1 MDYRS
6 QIRYSPER
14 IRGAVV
20 KMISCTRLRV
30 AESQRQPQ
38 RALPQQE
45 RLEAQAE
52 PELERRQVG
61 RPLPVRCCSKL
72 LLFLQTPPI

>member
-1 MDYRS
+1 
-6 QIRYSPER
+6 
-14 IRGAVV
+14 
-20 KMISCTRLRV
+20 MISCTRLRM

-52 PELERRQVG
+52 PELDRQQVERQ
-61 RPLPVRCCSKL
+61 LPVRCRSKL

>member
-14 IRGAVV
+14 IRGVV
-20 KMISCTRLRV
+20 AKMISCTRLRV

-52 PELERRQVG
+52 PELERQQVERQ
-61 RPLPVRCCSKL
+61 LPVRCRSKL

>member
-1 MDYRS
+1 
-6 QIRYSPER
+6 
-14 IRGAVV
+14 
-20 KMISCTRLRV
+20 MIPCTRLRV

-52 PELERRQVG
+52 PELERQQVERQ
-61 RPLPVRCCSKL
+61 LPVRCRSKL
-72 LLFLQTPPI
+72 LLFLQTPSI